1 MNSNHIL
8 KVENLY
14 KKFGGLLAVNNC
26 SLKIKKGT
34 ASPIRA
40 LAFIDK

>member
-1 MNSNHIL
+1 M
-8 KVENLY
+8 ENL
-14 KKFGGLLAVNNC
+14 NNLDVLP
-26 SLKIKKGT
+26 SRFNFIAIPLKIKKGT